1 MIQFG
6 TGGWRAIIGD
16 GFTRENIGSLG
27 VNPGRSFSGLNHGM
41 NDSEAVGG
49 VRHKHDPGSPQGYSP
64 LAGTDHL
71 ITSWTLQYV
80 NQTVEPVNSEGYTI
94 KTRSDVDANFS
105 MPETYLYSRFRVID
119 ATSHLHLYARTFSS
133 TNPTVFRVTV
143 VPLSTFKAQAL
154 APFANT
160 ANTAAAVS
168 GGDGCWQFLHE
179 SGNGDK
185 AEYARFDYNLAEYI
199 GQDVV
204 LAVGV
209 YKGVTRD
216 GEQKLCIRSIELD

>member
-1 MIQFG
+1 M
-6 TGGWRAIIGD
+6 
-16 GFTRENIGSLG
+16 RE
-27 VNPGRSFSGLNHGM
+27 
-41 NDSEAVGG
+41 
-49 VRHKHDPGSPQGYSP
+49 
-64 LAGTDHL
+64 
-71 ITSWTLQYV
+71 
-80 NQTVEPVNSEGYTI
+80 
-94 KTRSDVDANFS
+94 
-105 MPETYLYSRFRVID
+105 
-119 ATSHLHLYARTFSS
+119 ARTFSS